1 MPFYKTGKQKDGR
14 AQYRVFVSYKDVRG
28 EYRKKTKCVY
38 GLTEAKTA
46 ALGGNDPYMYQTTS
60 ITLDAAADK
69 IKLFAWSGL
78 DKPAP
83 AFSAISVK

>member
-1 MPFYKTGKQKDGR
+1 M
-14 AQYRVFVSYKDVRG
+14 
-28 EYRKKTKCVY
+28 
-38 GLTEAKTA
+38 TEAKTA
-46 ALGGNDPYMYQTTS
+46 VLSGNDPYMYRTTS
-60 ITLDAAADK
+60 ITLDAAAEK